1 MTPRPRRGVASAGAS
16 PTGALRKGHKW
27 GLGLGAPSMI
37 ALKNYQQGL
46 QRLLAACDEELL
58 GTRHEEG
65 QFQLEVH
72 EGFYDG
78 VRVDEEGLAHHLRQC
93 TVANLVGDRS
103 VAVAIELG
111 LVAESNVLTIQGVR
125 HAQLLVYEE

>member
-1 MTPRPRRGVASAGAS
+1 
-16 PTGALRKGHKW
+16 
-27 GLGLGAPSMI
+27 MI

-46 QRLLAACDEELL
+46 QRLVAACDEELL
-58 GTRHEEG
+58 GTSHQEG

-78 VRVDEEGLAHHLRQC
+78 VRVDEETLAHHLRQC
-93 TVANLVGDRS
+93 TIANLVGDRTIG
-103 VAVAIELG
+103 VALELG

>member
-1 MTPRPRRGVASAGAS
+1 MRGTLWGHRRAGPR
-16 PTGALRKGHKW
+16 RKGHKRNAS
-27 GLGLGAPSMI
+27 LNATSMF
-37 ALKNYQQGL
+37 AVKNYQQGP